1 MILVDT
7 HVVVWLSGE
16 RKKLSPVALSTI
28 AEARANGGGIA
39 VSDVTLWELAMLAV
53 RRRIDLPD
61 SLEAFLRHVEENF
74 VVLPVSGKIAARG
87 TQFAESYP
95 RDPMDRIIGATA
107 VVEGISL
114 VSADEKIRGSR
125 EVTTIW

>member
-1 MILVDT
+1 VILIDT

-16 RKKLSPVALSTI
+16 RKRLSQVALAAI
-28 AEARANGGGIA
+28 AGARADGGGIA
-39 VSDVTLWELAMLAV
+39 VSDVTLWELAMLAT
-53 RRRIDLPD
+53 RRRINLPD

-87 TQFAESYP
+87 AQFAETYP

-107 VVEGISL
+107 IIEGLTL
-114 VSADEKIRGSR
+114 VTADEKIRASG
-125 EVTTIW
+125 EVTTVW